1 MKYFLYLCSQI
12 LQPILTILII
22 AQYLDIM
29 DERERLIEIMKSQE
43 LNSKQLSLELGVSAG
58 TISNILG
65 GRNKP
70 SLEFLQNV
78 ANHFPFISP
87 AWLFL
92 GFGEKYIEGYIPSS
106 SEAGNTLFSQ
116 VEPATSAKNESNFE
130 SRVTNDAVV
139 SVAVQ
144 PTSVRTIQKIVIFY
158 SDGTFEE
165 R

>member
-1 MKYFLYLCSQI
+1 
-12 LQPILTILII
+12 
-22 AQYLDIM
+22 M

-87 AWLFL
+87 TWLFL
-92 GFGEKYIEGYIPSS
+92 GFGEKYIEGYVPES
-106 SEAGNTLFSQ
+106 SEIGQNLFSQ
-116 VEPATSAKNESNFE
+116 EEYSSNNKVETPSE
-130 SRVTNDAVV
+130 SRVLNDTAV
-139 SVAVQ
+139 SMGVQ
-144 PTSVRTIQKIVIFY
+144 PSSARTVQKIVIFY

>member
-1 MKYFLYLCSQI
+1 MN
-12 LQPILTILII
+12 
-22 AQYLDIM
+22 
-29 DERERLIEIMKSQE
+29 ERERLIEIMKSQE
-43 LNSKQLSLELGVSAG
+43 LNAKQLSLALGVSAG

-78 ANHFPFISP
+78 ADHFPFISP

-92 GFGEKYIEGYIPSS
+92 GFGDKYIEGYTPDSLESGNFSKNEPVVGTKIEAS
-106 SEAGNTLFSQ
+106 SEPL
-116 VEPATSAKNESNFE
+116 
-130 SRVTNDAVV
+130 V
-139 SVAVQ
+139 STDIVASSAVQ
-144 PTSVRTIQKIVIFY
+144 ACCSARTVQKIVIFY

>member
-1 MKYFLYLCSQI
+1 
-12 LQPILTILII
+12 
-22 AQYLDIM
+22 M

-43 LNSKQLSLELGVSAG
+43 LNAKQLSLELGVSAG

-87 AWLFL
+87 TWLFL
-92 GFGEKYIEGYIPSS
+92 GFGEKYIDGYTPSS
-106 SEAGNTLFSQ
+106 SELGHTLFSQ
-116 VEPATSAKNESNFE
+116 AESSNMVETPSE
-130 SRVTNDAVV
+130 SRTLNDTAV
-139 SVAVQ
+139 SMGAQ
-144 PTSVRTIQKIVIFY
+144 PSSARTVQKIVIFY

>member
-1 MKYFLYLCSQI
+1 
-12 LQPILTILII
+12 
-22 AQYLDIM
+22 M

-78 ANHFPFISP
+78 ANHFPFINP
-87 AWLFL
+87 TWLFL
-92 GFGEKYIEGYIPSS
+92 GFGEKYIDGYVP
-106 SEAGNTLFSQ
+106 EFTETRNNLFSQ
-116 VEPATSAKNESNFE
+116 IEPSANNKSEQLCDEHSSND
-130 SRVTNDAVV
+130 T
-139 SVAVQ
+139 VA
-144 PTSVRTIQKIVIFY
+144 SAAIMSCAMRTVQKIVIFY

>member
-1 MKYFLYLCSQI
+1 
-12 LQPILTILII
+12 
-22 AQYLDIM
+22 M

-43 LNSKQLSLELGVSAG
+43 LNSKQFSLELGVSAG

-78 ANHFPFISP
+78 ANHFPHINP
-87 AWLFL
+87 TWLFL
-92 GFGEKYIEGYIPSS
+92 GLGERYIDGYVPNSS
-106 SEAGNTLFSQ
+106 DVAHNLFPQ
-116 VEPATSAKNESNFE
+116 VESSVGTKTDIHSEVYRSN
-130 SRVTNDAVV
+130 DILA
-139 SVAVQ
+139 SVPTTQ
-144 PTSVRTIQKIVIFY
+144 PSCSVRTVQKVVIFY

>member
-1 MKYFLYLCSQI
+1 
-12 LQPILTILII
+12 
-22 AQYLDIM
+22 M

-92 GFGEKYIEGYIPSS
+92 GFGEKYIDGYIPSS
-106 SEAGNTLFSQ
+106 SEAERTLFSQ
-116 VEPATSAKNESNFE
+116 GEPTIVVKNEASTESHISNH
-130 SRVTNDAVV
+130 VV
-139 SVAVQ
+139 ASVPMQ
-144 PTSVRTIQKIVIFY
+144 STSVRTVQKIVIFY

>member
-1 MKYFLYLCSQI
+1 
-12 LQPILTILII
+12 
-22 AQYLDIM
+22 M

-87 AWLFL
+87 TWLFL
-92 GFGEKYIEGYIPSS
+92 GFGEKYIEGYVPES
-106 SEAGNTLFSQ
+106 SEIGQNLFSQ
-116 VEPATSAKNESNFE
+116 TEYSSSNNKAETPSE
-130 SRVTNDAVV
+130 SRVLNDTMV
-139 SVAVQ
+139 SMPVQ
-144 PTSVRTIQKIVIFY
+144 PCSARTVQKIVIFY

>member
-1 MKYFLYLCSQI
+1 
-12 LQPILTILII
+12 
-22 AQYLDIM
+22 M

-58 TISNILG
+58 TISNILS

-70 SLEFLQNV
+70 SLDFLQNV

-87 AWLFL
+87 TWLFL
-92 GFGEKYIEGYIPSS
+92 GFGDKYIDGYVPTNSQLEANSISTTVAISQPSQPIKDKIVFAPPSS
-106 SEAGNTLFSQ
+106 NT
-116 VEPATSAKNESNFE
+116 
-130 SRVTNDAVV
+130 
-139 SVAVQ
+139 
-144 PTSVRTIQKIVIFY
+144 RTIQKIMIFY

>member
-1 MKYFLYLCSQI
+1 
-12 LQPILTILII
+12 
-22 AQYLDIM
+22 M

-43 LNSKQLSLELGVSAG
+43 LNAKQLSLDLGVSAG

-87 AWLFL
+87 TWLFL
-92 GFGEKYIEGYIPSS
+92 GFGDKYIDGYTPDS
-106 SEAGNTLFSQ
+106 SELGQTLFSEVAPSVSTRSETTQ
-116 VEPATSAKNESNFE
+116 E
-130 SRVTNDAVV
+130 SRVSNDTVA
-139 SVAVQ
+139 SVGDQ
-144 PTSVRTIQKIVIFY
+144 PCSARTVQKIVIFY

>member
-1 MKYFLYLCSQI
+1 
-12 LQPILTILII
+12 
-22 AQYLDIM
+22 M

-58 TISNILG
+58 TISNILS

-70 SLEFLQNV
+70 SLDLLQNV

-87 AWLFL
+87 TWLFL
-92 GFGEKYIEGYIPSS
+92 GFGDKYIDGYVPTDSQLRTGISGAIVEMPQSHQPTKEKILLTPPSS
-106 SEAGNTLFSQ
+106 NA
-116 VEPATSAKNESNFE
+116 
-130 SRVTNDAVV
+130 
-139 SVAVQ
+139 
-144 PTSVRTIQKIVIFY
+144 RTIQKIMIFY

>member
-1 MKYFLYLCSQI
+1 
-12 LQPILTILII
+12 
-22 AQYLDIM
+22 M

-87 AWLFL
+87 TWLFL
-92 GFGEKYIEGYIPSS
+92 GFGEKYIDGYIPGS
-106 SEAGNTLFSQ
+106 SEAGHTLFTQ
-116 VEPATSAKNESNFE
+116 VEPDTSAKNKFPLGSHV
-130 SRVTNDAVV
+130 SNDAVA

-144 PTSVRTIQKIVIFY
+144 STSVRTIQKIVIFY

>member
-1 MKYFLYLCSQI
+1 
-12 LQPILTILII
+12 
-22 AQYLDIM
+22 M

-43 LNSKQLSLELGVSAG
+43 LNAKQLSLELGVSAG

-87 AWLFL
+87 TWLFL
-92 GFGEKYIEGYIPSS
+92 GFGEKYIDGYTPSS
-106 SEAGNTLFSQ
+106 SELGHTLFSQ
-116 VEPATSAKNESNFE
+116 AESSNKVETPSD
-130 SRVTNDAVV
+130 SRVLNDTAF
-139 SVAVQ
+139 SMGAQ
-144 PTSVRTIQKIVIFY
+144 PGFARTVQKIVIFY

>member
-1 MKYFLYLCSQI
+1 
-12 LQPILTILII
+12 
-22 AQYLDIM
+22 M

-87 AWLFL
+87 TWLFL
-92 GFGEKYIEGYIPSS
+92 GFGEKYIEGYVPNT
-106 SEAGNTLFSQ
+106 SEKGNTLFTQ
-116 VEPATSAKNESNFE
+116 IEPSFSTSKNEIPSEVHRSNNTVP
-130 SRVTNDAVV
+130 SA
-139 SVAVQ
+139 AMQ
-144 PTSVRTIQKIVIFY
+144 LCSVRTVQKVVIFY

>member
-1 MKYFLYLCSQI
+1 
-12 LQPILTILII
+12 
-22 AQYLDIM
+22 M

-43 LNSKQLSLELGVSAG
+43 LNSKQLSLKLGVSAG

-87 AWLFL
+87 TWLFL
-92 GFGEKYIEGYIPSS
+92 GFGEKYIEGYVPES
-106 SEAGNTLFSQ
+106 SEKEKNLFSQ
-116 VEPATSAKNESNFE
+116 EEYSSSNNKVETPSE
-130 SRVTNDAVV
+130 SRVLNDMAVSMGV
-139 SVAVQ
+139 HPSSA
-144 PTSVRTIQKIVIFY
+144 RTVQKIVIFY

>member
-1 MKYFLYLCSQI
+1 
-12 LQPILTILII
+12 
-22 AQYLDIM
+22 M

-87 AWLFL
+87 TWLFL
-92 GFGEKYIEGYIPSS
+92 GFGEKYIDGYVPTTPSKAEQDLFSHAEMIRPHALEGTTSVVAQRNQLKNSS
-106 SEAGNTLFSQ
+106 SASEEMN
-116 VEPATSAKNESNFE
+116 SN
-130 SRVTNDAVV
+130 A
-139 SVAVQ
+139 
-144 PTSVRTIQKIVIFY
+144 RTVQKIVIFY

>member
-1 MKYFLYLCSQI
+1 
-12 LQPILTILII
+12 
-22 AQYLDIM
+22 M

-87 AWLFL
+87 TWLFL
-92 GFGEKYIEGYIPSS
+92 GFGEKYIEGYVPES
-106 SEAGNTLFSQ
+106 SEKEKNLFSQ
-116 VEPATSAKNESNFE
+116 EEYSSSNNKVETPSE
-130 SRVTNDAVV
+130 SRVLNDTAV
-139 SVAVQ
+139 SMGVQ
-144 PTSVRTIQKIVIFY
+144 PSSARTVQKIVIFY

>member
-1 MKYFLYLCSQI
+1 
-12 LQPILTILII
+12 
-22 AQYLDIM
+22 M

-87 AWLFL
+87 TWLFL
-92 GFGEKYIEGYIPSS
+92 GFGEKYIEGYVPES
-106 SEAGNTLFSQ
+106 SEIGQNLFSQ
-116 VEPATSAKNESNFE
+116 EEYSSNNKVETPSE
-130 SRVTNDAVV
+130 SRELNDTAV
-139 SVAVQ
+139 SMGVQ
-144 PTSVRTIQKIVIFY
+144 PSSARTVQKIVIFY

>member
-1 MKYFLYLCSQI
+1 
-12 LQPILTILII
+12 
-22 AQYLDIM
+22 M

-58 TISNILG
+58 TISNILS

-70 SLEFLQNV
+70 SLDFLQNV

-87 AWLFL
+87 TWLFL
-92 GFGEKYIEGYIPSS
+92 GFGDKYIDGYVPTNSQLEGGLSSNIVEMPQLHQPTKEKILLAPPSS
-106 SEAGNTLFSQ
+106 N
-116 VEPATSAKNESNFE
+116 
-130 SRVTNDAVV
+130 
-139 SVAVQ
+139 
-144 PTSVRTIQKIVIFY
+144 VRTIQKIMIFY

>member
-1 MKYFLYLCSQI
+1 
-12 LQPILTILII
+12 
-22 AQYLDIM
+22 M

-43 LNSKQLSLELGVSAG
+43 LNAKQLSLELGVSAG

-87 AWLFL
+87 TWLFL
-92 GFGEKYIEGYIPSS
+92 GFGEKYIEGYVPES
-106 SEAGNTLFSQ
+106 SELGHTLFSQ
-116 VEPATSAKNESNFE
+116 AESSNNKVETPSESRTLNDTAVSMAVPSTSA
-130 SRVTNDAVV
+130 
-139 SVAVQ
+139 
-144 PTSVRTIQKIVIFY
+144 RTVQKIVIFY

>member
-1 MKYFLYLCSQI
+1 
-12 LQPILTILII
+12 
-22 AQYLDIM
+22 M

-92 GFGEKYIEGYIPSS
+92 GFGEKYIDGYLPTNSQLEFGSSSPVDNSSKLRQSAKENVIPSIP
-106 SEAGNTLFSQ
+106 L
-116 VEPATSAKNESNFE
+116 SN
-130 SRVTNDAVV
+130 
-139 SVAVQ
+139 
-144 PTSVRTIQKIVIFY
+144 VRTIEKIVIFY

>member
-1 MKYFLYLCSQI
+1 MN
-12 LQPILTILII
+12 
-22 AQYLDIM
+22 
-29 DERERLIEIMKSQE
+29 ERERLIEIMKSQE
-43 LNSKQLSLELGVSAG
+43 LNAKQLSLELGVSAG

-87 AWLFL
+87 TWLFL
-92 GFGEKYIEGYIPSS
+92 GFGEKYIDGYVPES
-106 SEAGNTLFSQ
+106 SEMNHNLFSQ
-116 VEPATSAKNESNFE
+116 VESSSKKNEMPLETYRSNDIAA
-130 SRVTNDAVV
+130 SIAI
-139 SVAVQ
+139 Q
-144 PTSVRTIQKIVIFY
+144 PCSVRTVQKIVIFY

>member
-1 MKYFLYLCSQI
+1 
-12 LQPILTILII
+12 
-22 AQYLDIM
+22 M

-43 LNSKQLSLELGVSAG
+43 LNSKQLSLKLGVSAG

-87 AWLFL
+87 TWLFL
-92 GFGEKYIEGYIPSS
+92 GFGEKYIDGYVPDS
-106 SEAGNTLFSQ
+106 SEMAHNLFSK
-116 VEPATSAKNESNFE
+116 VESGNKVETPSESCV
-130 SRVTNDAVV
+130 SNDTTISMV
-139 SVAVQ
+139 VQ
-144 PTSVRTIQKIVIFY
+144 PCSARTVQKIVIFY

>member
-1 MKYFLYLCSQI
+1 
-12 LQPILTILII
+12 
-22 AQYLDIM
+22 M
-29 DERERLIEIMKSQE
+29 DERERLIEIMKSQN

-92 GFGEKYIEGYIPSS
+92 GFGEKYIDGYLPTNSQLEFGSSSPVDNSSKSRQSAKENVIPSIP
-106 SEAGNTLFSQ
+106 L
-116 VEPATSAKNESNFE
+116 SN
-130 SRVTNDAVV
+130 
-139 SVAVQ
+139 
-144 PTSVRTIQKIVIFY
+144 VRTIEKIVIFY

>member
-1 MKYFLYLCSQI
+1 
-12 LQPILTILII
+12 
-22 AQYLDIM
+22 M

-43 LNSKQLSLELGVSAG
+43 LNSKQLSQELGVSAG

-78 ANHFPFISP
+78 ATHFPFIDP
-87 AWLFL
+87 TWLFL
-92 GFGEKYIEGYIPSS
+92 GYGKMYIAGYVPNKPEIVDHLFVGVDDDFNSSTSKTAGSLERKNENIPS
-106 SEAGNTLFSQ
+106 
-116 VEPATSAKNESNFE
+116 
-130 SRVTNDAVV
+130 
-139 SVAVQ
+139 VAAQ
-144 PTSVRTIQKIVIFY
+144 GSFVRSIQKIVVFY

>member
-1 MKYFLYLCSQI
+1 
-12 LQPILTILII
+12 
-22 AQYLDIM
+22 M

-58 TISNILG
+58 TISNILS

-70 SLEFLQNV
+70 SLDFLQNV

-92 GFGEKYIEGYIPSS
+92 GFGDKYIDGYVPTNSQLEANSTTTTVAMSQPCQPTNDRIVLAPPSS
-106 SEAGNTLFSQ
+106 NT
-116 VEPATSAKNESNFE
+116 
-130 SRVTNDAVV
+130 
-139 SVAVQ
+139 
-144 PTSVRTIQKIVIFY
+144 RTIQKIMIFY

>member
-1 MKYFLYLCSQI
+1 
-12 LQPILTILII
+12 
-22 AQYLDIM
+22 M

-87 AWLFL
+87 TWWVL
-92 GFGEKYIEGYIPSS
+92 GFGEKYIDGYVPDS
-106 SEAGNTLFSQ
+106 SEMEHNLFSK
-116 VEPATSAKNESNFE
+116 VESGNKVETPFE
-130 SRVTNDAVV
+130 SCVSNDTTISMV
-139 SVAVQ
+139 VQ
-144 PTSVRTIQKIVIFY
+144 PCSARTVQKIVIFY

>member
-1 MKYFLYLCSQI
+1 
-12 LQPILTILII
+12 
-22 AQYLDIM
+22 M

-87 AWLFL
+87 TWLFL
-92 GFGEKYIEGYIPSS
+92 GFGEKYIEGYVPES
-106 SEAGNTLFSQ
+106 SEKEKNLFSQ
-116 VEPATSAKNESNFE
+116 EEYSSSNNKVETPSE
-130 SRVTNDAVV
+130 SRVLNDTAV
-139 SVAVQ
+139 SMGVQ
-144 PTSVRTIQKIVIFY
+144 PSSARIVQKIVIFY

>member
-1 MKYFLYLCSQI
+1 
-12 LQPILTILII
+12 
-22 AQYLDIM
+22 M

-87 AWLFL
+87 TWLFL
-92 GFGEKYIEGYIPSS
+92 GFGEKYIEGYVPES
-106 SEAGNTLFSQ
+106 SEKEKNLFSQ
-116 VEPATSAKNESNFE
+116 EEYSSNNKVETASE
-130 SRVTNDAVV
+130 SRVLNDTAV
-139 SVAVQ
+139 SMGVQ
-144 PTSVRTIQKIVIFY
+144 PSSARTVQKIVIFY